1 MVSTPAGDIA
11 AAVRAARAIERWGS
25 GRQWRGPDP
34 YDALNAT
41 RLPEIARRS
50 PLALRVVTQA
60 VKRSPLNLRP
70 LLGVPD
76 GLSAATLANVISA
89 YARNGFLDEDE
100 ARSKLCECTRGLAGL
115 RCSTFVEPCWG
126 YHFDVQ
132 TRVFF
137 YPRTTPN
144 TIATAF
150 AGLALLDAHELAAA
164 PDALEMAIG
173 AGEFFLRHV
182 PQTEASPGAYFGYL
196 PGDRTPIHNAN
207 MLVAALLARLGRFT
221 GRQDFADVARAAVEY
236 TVARQRADG
245 AWLYG
250 EERGLAW
257 VDGFHTGYV
266 LDCVL
271 ACIDAGVGGAAAE
284 QAWRRGLRYYVAALI
299 EPDGTPRYTPTI
311 RHPIDGQ
318 CAAQAIETLAR
329 AARREPDLA
338 TARWAVL
345 DFVQR
350 GMTRDDGAIIFQRE
364 RYWSNR
370 AAHPRWVQAPMLAAL
385 TSLLRSTQ
393 PARPYSETPRAGFD
407 LLPRT
412 ASAGSLPALPR
423 R

>member
-60 VKRSPLNLRP
+60 VKRSPGTSVRSSASLTASAPRRSPTSSRP
-70 LLGVPD
+70 MPETASSTRTRHDPSCANASAGWPD
-76 GLSAATLANVISA
+76 CG
-89 YARNGFLDEDE
+89 AR
-100 ARSKLCECTRGLAGL
+100 R
-115 RCSTFVEPCWG
+115 FVEPCWG

-150 AGLALLDAHELAAA
+150 AGLGLLDAHELAAA

-250 EERGLAW
+250 EDRGLAW

-299 EPDGTPRYTPTI
+299 EPDGTPRYTPNI

-318 CAAQAIETLAR
+318 CARRRSRRWLA
-329 AARREPDLA
+329 PP
-338 TARWAVL
+338 
-345 DFVQR
+345 
-350 GMTRDDGAIIFQRE
+350 GA
-364 RYWSNR
+364 NR
-370 AAHPRWVQAPMLAAL
+370 IWPRPAGPSS
-385 TSLLRSTQ
+385 TS
-393 PARPYSETPRAGFD
+393 F
-407 LLPRT
+407 
-412 ASAGSLPALPR
+412 SAE
-423 R
+423 